1 MSWELRNSLLRN
13 KKKTNFIN
21 QYKMISNNETFL
33 TSLIGKKE
41 KEIQLQL
48 TIILQKY
55 RLHILLDF
63 LNESKD

>member
-48 TIILQKY
+48 TIIL
-55 RLHILLDF
+55 
-63 LNESKD
+63 